1 MRCILDY
8 KTNSEITKEKES
20 EKRLKIRENRQKK
33 TIEVKIQGQK
43 QD

>member
-1 MRCILDY
+1 MRFILDY